1 MGIFLKIVIPPQEE
15 PQASPSEGAPEEGI
29 FIVGDDRSTSVI
41 ASGDPLLGQ
50 NVEMEDSYMNDPYHV

>member
-15 PQASPSEGAPEEGI
+15 PQAGPSEGVSEEGI
-29 FIVGDDRSTSVI
+29 LIIGDDRSMSVI

-50 NVEMEDSYMNDPYHV
+50 NVEVEDSYVNDPDHV